1 MPYYEIYFPLTLIL
15 KYIFVKMLLSMTFIY
30 ICISLKLE
38 IFLKINHR
46 CLKEVIAQLH
56 KDPIHNEL
64 VIQMKL
70 SRDLS

>member
-1 MPYYEIYFPLTLIL
+1 
-15 KYIFVKMLLSMTFIY
+15 MLLSMTFIY

>member
-1 MPYYEIYFPLTLIL
+1 MPYYEIYFPLTLIF